1 MKRLKLIFLIF
12 LNLLL
17 LGSGFLYYRYAYE
30 PYLPRRSA
38 IQESPRWQKMSCSP
52 PSLKIAFL
60 SDVHRSW
67 QNLEKAV
74 NLINQDNF
82 SLVIFLGDLTNVG
95 EPEELLTGKKILDQI
110 ITPFYFLP
118 GNHDVWY
125 SRHLGLAPDTSW
137 QEVFKKEFLPACLTL
152 KGFNFIFIN
161 NADEKEGLTA
171 SAWQEIL
178 DCLKIEQ
185 PTLVLSHEPLFHPL
199 SDRLMGQHSQQ
210 VAQQAAQLRD
220 WLCRKRVR
228 LAVAAHLHSFS
239 KYYYDCPDGYQVPML
254 VSGAL
259 AAERN
264 FQSPRFLE
272 VTLFEDGSFEE
283 KERLIP

>member
-17 LGSGFLYYRYAYE
+17 LGSGFLYYYYAYE

-38 IQESPRWQKMSCSP
+38 VQESPPWQKMSCSP

-60 SDVHRSW
+60 SDVHHSW

-95 EPEELLTGKKILDQI
+95 EPEELLAGKKILDQI
-110 ITPFYFLP
+110 IAPFYFLP

-125 SRHLGLAPDTSW
+125 SRHLGLAPNNSW
-137 QEVFKKEFLPACLTL
+137 QEVFKKESLPACLTL
-152 KGFNFIFIN
+152 NNFNFIFIN

-185 PTLVLSHEPLFHPL
+185 PALVFSHEPLFHPL
-199 SDRLMGQHSQQ
+199 SERLMGQHSQR
-210 VAQQAAQLRD
+210 VAQQATQLRD

-228 LAVAAHLHSFS
+228 LAVAGHLHSFS

-272 VTLFEDGSFEE
+272 VTLFKDGSFEE
-283 KERLIP
+283 KERLTL